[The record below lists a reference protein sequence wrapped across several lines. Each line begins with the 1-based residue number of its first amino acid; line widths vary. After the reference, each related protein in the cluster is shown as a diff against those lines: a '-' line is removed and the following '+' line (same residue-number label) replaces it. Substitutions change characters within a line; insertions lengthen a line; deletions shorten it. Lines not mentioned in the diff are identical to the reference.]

1 MKKIPGIGLLA
12 GIGFGIQRAIEGDI
26 LGASAEVASGLASTL
41 PGIGTAASLAIDAG
55 LVARDLS
62 NQSKIEEL
70 ESPNGGSAKLNDFT
84 IRSNPADT
92 LLMAGGTKFGEETN
106 ALLRQ
111 LIAEVSNIQGD
122 VYIDGYKA
130 GQSIF
135 AASNNLP
142 S

>member
-1 MKKIPGIGLLA
+1 
-12 GIGFGIQRAIEGDI
+12 
-26 LGASAEVASGLASTL
+26 
-41 PGIGTAASLAIDAG
+41 
-55 LVARDLS
+55 
-62 NQSKIEEL
+62 
-70 ESPNGGSAKLNDFT
+70 
-84 IRSNPADT
+84 
-92 LLMAGGTKFGEETN
+92 MAGGTQFGEETN